1 MANLTITLET
11 ESGAKTTTDRYERSI
26 KTYQANVFCH
36 SLAREKN
43 IEYFPNPRRP
53 KDNLND
59 DLLEALAW
67 NVKPD
72 TFHLAANGI
81 YLFASK
87 VEIKEN
93 NMIITMST
101 KSSDLEGMANGGHL
115 YAAIQQLFQQGS
127 LSSTK
132 RVPVTVYTGLPLEEK
147 LDVVFGLNNNLEVTD
162 HSHMN
167 LAGDFDFIKKALK
180 DSSYPEEVVSYFQN
194 DTGVQNVLGL
204 IQLMKCFI
212 PTDKD
217 FDEEDPYMPKGAYGA
232 VQSILGDFKVNKKD
246 YKKIAK
252 SLPEIL
258 MFRDMVQ
265 ARVDYVCE
273 NHAKVSKNMDPK
285 PMALAK
291 FSGKKPET
299 NPLRSYNFGTDY
311 PTYILNKGALYPLL
325 SAFRVFVDNNGYFNL
340 ATATECAEDILDK
353 LIADT
358 IIGVDG
364 HEEVRKYIKADS
376 SWVNLW
382 EKVEAWAN
390 YNKYPTRAL
399 LGELLG

>member
-36 SLAREKN
+36 SLAKEKN
-43 IEYFPNPRRP
+43 IEYFPNPRRA

-59 DLLEALAW
+59 DLLNALAG
-67 NVKPD
+67 NIKPD

-93 NMIITMST
+93 MMTITMST
-101 KSSDLEGMANGGHL
+101 KPSDLEGMANGGHL
-115 YAAIQQLFQQGS
+115 YAAIQQLFQEGS

-132 RVPVTVYTGLPLEEK
+132 RVPVTVYTGLPLDEK
-147 LDVVFGLNNNLEVTD
+147 LGVVFGLNNNLEVTE

-217 FDEEDPYMPKGAYGA
+217 FDEEDPYMPKGSYGA
-232 VQSILGDFKVNKKD
+232 VQNILGDFRVNNKD
-246 YKKIAK
+246 YKNIAK

-258 MFRDMVQ
+258 IFRDMVQ
-265 ARVDYVCE
+265 ARVDTVCE
-273 NHAKVSKNMDPK
+273 NHTKVSMMMDPK
-285 PMALAK
+285 PMALTK

-325 SAFRVFVDNNGYFNL
+325 SAFRVFVDSNGYFNL
-340 ATATECAEDILDK
+340 SRAEDCLNEIGDK

-358 IIGVDG
+358 IIGVNDFQ
-364 HEEVRKYIKADS
+364 EVRKYIKADS

-390 YNKYPTRAL
+390 YNKYPTRGL
-399 LGELLG
+399 LGKVLG

>member
-11 ESGAKTTTDRYERSI
+11 ESGAKTTTDRYARSI
-26 KTYQANVFCH
+26 KTYQANVFCQ
-36 SLAREKN
+36 SLAKEKN

-53 KDNLND
+53 KENLND
-59 DLLEALAW
+59 DLLEALSGSD
-67 NVKPD
+67 NPD

-115 YAAIQQLFQQGS
+115 YAAVQQLFQQGS

-132 RVPVTVYTGLPLEEK
+132 RVPVTVYTGLPLDQK
-147 LDVVFGLNNNLEVTD
+147 LGVVFGLNNNLEVTD

-180 DSSYPEEVVSYFQN
+180 DSSYPEEVVNYFQN

-246 YKKIAK
+246 YKNIAK

-258 MFRDMVQ
+258 IFRDMVQ

-273 NHAKVSKNMDPK
+273 NHAKISKKMDPK

-325 SAFRVFVDNNGYFNL
+325 SAFRVFVNSKGVFNL
-340 ATATECAEDILDK
+340 SGAVDCFNEIGDK

-358 IIGVDG
+358 ITGVNG
-364 HEEVRKYIKADS
+364 HEEVRKYVKADS

-382 EKVEAWAN
+382 EKVEAWAK

>member
-26 KTYQANVFCH
+26 KTYQANVFCQ
-36 SLAREKN
+36 SLAKEKN

-53 KDNLND
+53 KDNLNE
-59 DLLEALAW
+59 DLLEALAR
-67 NVKPD
+67 NDKPE

-87 VEIKEN
+87 VEKKEN
-93 NMIITMST
+93 YMTITMST
-101 KSSDLEGMANGGHL
+101 NSKDLEGMANGGHL
-115 YAAIQQLFQQGS
+115 YAAIQQLFQEGS

-132 RVPVTVYTGLPLEEK
+132 RVPVTIYTGLPLEDK
-147 LDVVFGLNNNLEVTD
+147 LNVVFGLNNNLEVTD

-167 LAGDFDFIKKALK
+167 LRGDFDFIKKALK

-194 DTGVQNVLGL
+194 DIGVQNVLGL

-232 VQSILGDFKVNKKD
+232 VQSILGDFEVNKKA
-246 YKKIAK
+246 YKNIAR

-265 ARVDYVCE
+265 ARVDNVCE
-273 NHAKVSKNMDPK
+273 NHKLISTMMDPK
-285 PMALAK
+285 PMALSK

-311 PTYILNKGALYPLL
+311 PTYIFNKGALYPLL
-325 SAFRVFVDNNGYFNL
+325 AAFRVFVDNKGYFNL
-340 ATATECAEDILDK
+340 ATATECADDILDK

-358 IIGVDG
+358 IIGVDD
-364 HEEVRKYIKADS
+364 HEEVRKYIKANS
-376 SWVNLW
+376 SWKTLW
-382 EKVEAWAN
+382 EKVEAWAS
-390 YNKYPTRAL
+390 YNKYPTRGL

>member
-26 KTYQANVFCH
+26 KTYQANVFCQ
-36 SLAREKN
+36 SLAKEKN

-53 KDNLND
+53 KDNLNE
-59 DLLEALAW
+59 DLLEALAR
-67 NVKPD
+67 NDKPE

-93 NMIITMST
+93 YMTITMST
-101 KSSDLEGMANGGHL
+101 NSKDLEGMANGGHL
-115 YAAIQQLFQQGS
+115 YAAIQQLFQEGS

-132 RVPVTVYTGLPLEEK
+132 RVPVTIYTGLPLEDK
-147 LDVVFGLNNNLEVTD
+147 LNVVFGLNNNLEVTD

-167 LAGDFDFIKKALK
+167 LRGDFDFIKKALK

-194 DTGVQNVLGL
+194 DIGVQNVLGL

-232 VQSILGDFKVNKKD
+232 VQSILGDFEVNKKA
-246 YKKIAK
+246 YKNIAR

-265 ARVDYVCE
+265 ARVDNVCE
-273 NHAKVSKNMDPK
+273 NHKLISTMMDPK
-285 PMALAK
+285 PMALSK

-311 PTYILNKGALYPLL
+311 PTYIFNKGALYPLL
-325 SAFRVFVDNNGYFNL
+325 AAFRVFVDNKGYFNL
-340 ATATECAEDILDK
+340 ATATECADDILDK

-358 IIGVDG
+358 IIGVDD
-364 HEEVRKYIKADS
+364 HEEVRKYIKANS
-376 SWVNLW
+376 SWKTLW
-382 EKVEAWAN
+382 EKVEAWAS
-390 YNKYPTRAL
+390 YNKYPTRGL